1 MKRVLF
7 KRILLFYLIVTPLL
21 VIVLEL
27 YLSNVIKKNY
37 IEKLKGSLVSQAR
50 LIADR
55 IPFSQ
60 DNLDDFC
67 RRFKDK
73 TGARVTI
80 IDSSGRVQGD
90 SDEPSAQ
97 MENHADRPEIRDA
110 DISEVGSST
119 RFSNTIKRDLFYL
132 AIPIDGDAGKGFIR
146 LSVPLEDVETAVNK
160 IRMRIIIGSLV
171 ALFIVILIGLLQ
183 TRRITKSIEDITSF
197 SQDVAAGNFRRRLF
211 LEEKGELGELGKNI
225 GNMAQELDNRLK
237 QREREK
243 TVIEAILNNMTDGLI
258 LTDTK
263 GRIVLSNAAIK
274 NFFSIDSS
282 IEGKTLI
289 EVFRKAELI
298 EVIDGVVEGKE
309 KISRE
314 VEVTYPKELYIM
326 VNASPFYSDD
336 KGEEISGVILT
347 IHDIT
352 RLKKLEDIRKDFVAN
367 VSHEIRT
374 PIAAIKGFSETL
386 LEGALDDRENAQ
398 RFLETIRNH
407 SERLNSLVSD
417 LLTLS
422 RIELGDITL
431 DKKGVNLDS
440 VVDTVFATLKEKA
453 EKKGLYLKKDI
464 SDGAQEIMA
473 DRDRLIQ
480 ILLNLVDNGIKFTEE
495 GGVTVKAQSSR
506 PSPHTGGFAEENES
520 PEETKSKIQN
530 HEDKNPSLVTTHQPS
545 GDFFEILIEDTGI
558 GIPKKHL
565 SRLGERFYRVD
576 RARSRDLGGTGLGLA
591 IVKHLIKAHGWEME
605 IESTEEKGTTVRL
618 ILPEN

>member
-7 KRILLFYLIVTPLL
+7 RRILLFYLILTPLL
-21 VIVLEL
+21 VVVLEL
-27 YLSNVIKKNY
+27 YLSNVIKNNY
-37 IEKLKGSLVSQAR
+37 IEKLKDSLIVQAR
-50 LIADR
+50 LIADQV
-55 IPFSQ
+55 PSSQ

-67 RRFKDK
+67 RRFKEK

-80 IDSSGRVQGD
+80 IASSGRVLGD

-110 DISEVGSST
+110 DISEIGSST

-132 AIPIDGDAGKGFIR
+132 AIAIDGDEGKGFLR
-146 LSVPLEDVETAVNK
+146 LSVPLEDVETAVDR
-160 IRMRIIIGSLV
+160 IRMRIIIASLV

-183 TRRITKSIEDITSF
+183 IRRITKSVEDITSF
-197 SQDVAAGNFRRRLF
+197 SQDVAAGHFRKRLF
-211 LEEKGELGELGKNI
+211 LEETGELGELGKNI
-225 GNMAQELDNRLK
+225 SNMAQELDSRLK

-243 TVIEAILNNMTDGLI
+243 AVIEAILNNMTDGLI

-274 NFFSIDSS
+274 KFFGFDSGV
-282 IEGKTLI
+282 EGKTLI

-298 EVIDGVVEGKE
+298 EVIGGVVEGKE
-309 KISRE
+309 KISLE
-314 VEVTYPKELYIM
+314 IEVTYPKEVYIM
-326 VNASPFYSDD
+326 VNASPFYAY
-336 KGEEISGVILT
+336 GNVGEISGVILT

-386 LEGALDDRENAQ
+386 LEGALDDRENAHK
-398 RFLETIRNH
+398 FLETIKNH

-422 RIELGDITL
+422 KIEFGDISIEKT
-431 DKKGVNLDS
+431 GVKSEN
-440 VVDTVFATLKEKA
+440 VIDTVFATLREKA
-453 EKKGLYLKKDI
+453 EKKGLSLKKDV
-464 SDGAQEIMA
+464 SPGAREIRA

-480 ILLNLVDNGIKFTEE
+480 ILLNLVDNGIKFTEV
-495 GGVTVKAQSSR
+495 GGVIVKVQ
-506 PSPHTGGFAEENES
+506 NL
-520 PEETKSKIQN
+520 KSKIQN
-530 HEDKNPSLVTTHQPS
+530 HEDDNLSLVTDHRSP
-545 GDFFEILIEDTGI
+545 GDFYEISIEDTGI

-565 SRLGERFYRVD
+565 PRLGERFYRVD
-576 RARSRDLGGTGLGLA
+576 QARSRDLGGTGLGLA
-591 IVKHLIKAHGWEME
+591 IVKHLIKAHGWEMK
-605 IESTEEKGTTVRL
+605 IESTEGKGTTVRI
-618 ILPEN
+618 ILPEH